1 MGKIGKK
8 GKITVEE
15 INLMKTRSVGKL
27 GKKGNLGKLTFP
39 KKNWGGMMGKIG
51 KKGKI
56 AEREPE
62 RF

>member
-1 MGKIGKK
+1 M
-8 GKITVEE
+8 
-15 INLMKTRSVGKL
+15 GKL

-39 KKNWGGMMGKIG
+39 DKNWSGMMGKIG

>member
-1 MGKIGKK
+1 MGKIGKN
-8 GKITVEE
+8 GI
-15 INLMKTRSVGKL
+15 
-27 GKKGNLGKLTFP
+27 LGKLAFP
-39 KKNWGGMMGKIG
+39 TTKKEGGMMGKIG

>member
-1 MGKIGKK
+1 MTMGKI
-8 GKITVEE
+8 
-15 INLMKTRSVGKL
+15 

-39 KKNWGGMMGKIG
+39 KKTNWGGMMGKIG
-51 KKGKI
+51 MKCKI